1 MILEIILW
9 IIALCVNGSITYF
22 TGIYD
27 LWYWDLIMIILLPIT
42 YLIVVGI
49 YILIVA
55 FFSLFFYGKK
65 EITKPKPISVFIIK
79 QSFRIIMGLSR
90 IKVIR
95 TGMANVPYDTKF
107 LIISN
112 HKSNFDPFPIS
123 YYFKGNIANVT
134 KPSNLDMPIYGNFIK
149 RCGYIPMP
157 RDDDFAAV
165 KSIVKA
171 ANFIKNQI
179 TSVVIFPEGTRNKTN
194 EPILEFKSGSFK
206 IATKSKCPI
215 VAVSL
220 ANTDNIHKRWPLKRT
235 TIYMDV
241 VGVYNYDDYKDM
253 NTQELSSM
261 IQNKIL
267 EKYLERTKA

>member
-1 MILEIILW
+1 MILVIIFW

-22 TGIYD
+22 TGIYN
-27 LWYWDLIMIILLPIT
+27 LWYWDLIMVALLPIT
-42 YLIVVGI
+42 YLLVVGI
-49 YILIVA
+49 YIAIVA
-55 FFSLFFYGKK
+55 FISLFFYSDK
-65 EITKPKPISVFIIK
+65 EITKPKPISAFFIK
-79 QSFRIIMGLSR
+79 QSFRVIMGLSFIR
-90 IKVIR
+90 VKR
-95 TGMANVPYDTKF
+95 TGMENVPNDTKF

-123 YYFKGNIANVT
+123 YYFKGNIANVS
-134 KPSNLDMPIYGNFIK
+134 KPSNLKMPVYGNFIK
-149 RCGYIPMP
+149 RCGYISMP

-179 TSVVIFPEGTRNKTN
+179 TSVVIFPEGTRNKT
-194 EPILEFKSGSFK
+194 EDPILEFKSGSFK
-206 IATKSKCPI
+206 IATKAKCPI

-220 ANTDNIHKRWPLKRT
+220 ANTDEIHKRWPFKPT
-235 TIYMDV
+235 TVYMDV
-241 VGVYNYDDYKDM
+241 VGVYKYEDYKDM

-261 IQNKIL
+261 IQEKIK